1 MLEYT
6 FDAYVQEHIPDK
18 MRKTKYG
25 ETFKGEKTMLKLR
38 KIISLLLAVLLLTA
52 VLCGCGDGKDA
63 TPTQPEAESDSAA
76 KEPTY
81 GGTLTVGIA
90 QDLDDSLDPH
100 TMAAA
105 GTREVLF
112 NVFEGLVKPDTDGNL
127 IPAVASEYVIGENA
141 DTFTFTLREGVKFH
155 DGREVT
161 VGDVVYSLSRVA
173 GFDTGT
179 PLVST
184 FSAVE
189 SIEATDEK
197 TIVVK
202 TKEPYIEFLAFLNC
216 AIIPEGCVPAED
228 GLIGTG
234 PFKFVSR
241 VAQEELVL
249 EKNTEYWGEE
259 AYLDKVVFKIIENGD
274 TLVMSLKSGA
284 IDLCSHLTSTQIMGL
299 ENDFNI
305 LEGSMNLV
313 QALFLNNAYEPL
325 QDIRVR
331 QALNYAVDRQMVL
344 DFVADGKGF
353 IVGSNMYPAFAKY
366 YEDLT
371 GMYTY
376 DPQKAKDLLAEAGY
390 ANGFDFT
397 ITVPSNYPFHV
408 DTAQVVAEQLKAVG
422 INCTIE
428 TVEWG
433 TWYDEVYKGRNYEGT
448 ILGFDASGAMTAQSL
463 LARYESTHAKNMSN
477 YVSERYDEVYNAAL
491 TATTEEEQIAL
502 YKQAQ
507 TILAED
513 ASNVYLQD
521 PCDFVVLRK
530 GIEGY
535 VFYPI
540 YVMDLAGVYFTK

>member
-1 MLEYT
+1 
-6 FDAYVQEHIPDK
+6 
-18 MRKTKYG
+18 
-25 ETFKGEKTMLKLR
+25 MLKLR
-38 KIISLLLAVLLLTA
+38 KTLSLLLALLMLAA
-52 VLCGCGDGKDA
+52 VLCGCGDGKPTEA
-63 TPTQPEAESDSAA
+63 PEGTPGEESDSAA
-76 KEPTY
+76 KEPVY

-112 NVFEGLVKPDTDGNL
+112 NVFEGLVKPDTEGNL
-127 IPAVASEYVIGENA
+127 IPAIASDYVIGENA

-161 VGDVVYSLSRVA
+161 VGDVVYSISRVA
-173 GFDTGT
+173 GFDTGA

-189 SIEATDEK
+189 SVEAIDEK
-197 TIVVK
+197 TVVVK

-216 AIIPEGCVPAED
+216 AIIPEGNIPAED

-241 VAQEELVL
+241 SAQEDLVL
-249 EKNTEYWGEE
+249 AKNEDYWGEK
-259 AYLDKVVFKIIENGD
+259 AYVDKVVFKIIENGD
-274 TLVMSLKSGA
+274 TLVMGLKSGA
-284 IDLCSHLTSTQIMGL
+284 IDLCAHLTSTQISGL
-299 ENDFNI
+299 ETDFNI

-331 QALNYAVDRQMVL
+331 QALNYAVDRQMIL
-344 DFVADGKGF
+344 DFVANGKGF

-371 GMYTY
+371 GMYSY
-376 DPQKAKDLLAEAGY
+376 DPQKAMQLLTEAGY
-390 ANGFDFT
+390 PEGFDFV

-422 INCTIE
+422 INCTID

-433 TWYDEVYKGRNYEGT
+433 TWYDEVYKGRNFHGT
-448 ILGFDASGAMTAQSL
+448 ILGFDASGAATAQSL

-491 TATTEEEQIAL
+491 TATDEAEQIAL

-507 TILAED
+507 VILAED
-513 ASNVYLQD
+513 ASNVYIQD
-521 PCDFVVLRK
+521 PCDFVALRK

-535 VFYPI
+535 KFYPI
-540 YVMDLAGVYFTK
+540 YVMDLAGVHFTE

>member
-1 MLEYT
+1 MN
-6 FDAYVQEHIPDK
+6 
-18 MRKTKYG
+18 
-25 ETFKGEKTMLKLR
+25 KLR
-38 KIISLLLAVLLLTA
+38 KTLSLLLAVLMLTA
-52 VLCGCGDGKDA
+52 VLCGCGDGKDSPAQPAA
-63 TPTQPEAESDSAA
+63 TPGEESNSATN
-76 KEPTY
+76 EIVY
-81 GGTLTVGIA
+81 GGELTVGIA

-127 IPAVASEYVIGENA
+127 IPAVASKYVIGENA

-161 VGDVVYSLSRVA
+161 VGDVVYSISRVA
-173 GFDTGT
+173 GFETGT
-179 PLVST
+179 PLIST

-189 SIEATDEK
+189 SVEAIDEK
-197 TIVVK
+197 TVVVK
-202 TKEPYIEFLAFLNC
+202 TYEPYLEFLSFLNC
-216 AIIPEGCVPAED
+216 AIIPEGSEPATD

-234 PFKFVSR
+234 PFRFVSR
-241 VAQEELVL
+241 SAQENVVL
-249 EKNTEYWGEE
+249 ERFDDYWGEK
-259 AYLDKVVFKIIENGD
+259 AYVDKVTFKIIENGD

-284 IDLCSHLTSTQIMGL
+284 IDVCAHLTSAQVAGL

-305 LEGSMNLV
+305 LEGSMTLV

-325 QDIRVR
+325 SDIRVR
-331 QALNYAVDRQMVL
+331 QALNYAVDRQMIL
-344 DFVADGKGF
+344 DFVSNGKGF

-366 YEDLT
+366 YEDLSD
-371 GMYTY
+371 YYSY
-376 DPQKAKDLLAEAGY
+376 DPAKAKSLLAEAGY
-390 ANGFDFT
+390 ANDFDFV

-422 INCTIE
+422 INCTID

-433 TWYDEVYKGRNYEGT
+433 TWYDEVYKGRNYHGT

-491 TATTEEEQIAL
+491 AATDEAEQIAL
-502 YKQAQ
+502 YKEAQ

-513 ASNVYLQD
+513 ASNVYIQD
-521 PCDFVVLRK
+521 PCDFVAVRK

-535 VFYPI
+535 RFYPI
-540 YVMDLAGVYFTK
+540 YVMDLAGIHFVG

>member
-1 MLEYT
+1 
-6 FDAYVQEHIPDK
+6 
-18 MRKTKYG
+18 
-25 ETFKGEKTMLKLR
+25 MLKLR
-38 KIISLLLAVLLLTA
+38 KILSLLLAVLMLTA
-52 VLCGCGDGKDA
+52 VLCGCGDGKDSPA
-63 TPTQPEAESDSAA
+63 QPDAAPGESDSAA
-76 KEPTY
+76 KEPVY

-155 DGREVT
+155 DGSEVT
-161 VGDVVYSLSRVA
+161 VGDVVYSLSRAA
-173 GFDTGT
+173 GFETGT
-179 PLVST
+179 PLIAT

-189 SIEATDEK
+189 SVEATDEK
-197 TIVVK
+197 TVVVK
-202 TKEPYIEFLAFLNC
+202 TKESYLEFLAFLNC
-216 AIIPEGCVPAED
+216 PIIPEGNIPAED

-241 VAQEELVL
+241 NAQEDLVL
-249 EKNTEYWGEE
+249 EKNEEYWGEK
-259 AYLDKVVFKIIENGD
+259 AYVDKVVFKIIENGD
-274 TLVMSLKSGA
+274 TLVMGLKSGA
-284 IDLCSHLTSTQIMGL
+284 IDLCAHLTSTQIAGL
-299 ENDFNI
+299 ESDFNI

-331 QALNYAVDRQMVL
+331 QALNHAVDRQMIL
-344 DFVADGKGF
+344 DFVSDGKGF
-353 IVGSNMYPAFAKY
+353 VIGSNMYPAFAKY

-371 GMYTY
+371 ALYPY
-376 DPQKAKDLLAEAGY
+376 DPQKAMSLLAEAGY
-390 ANGFDFT
+390 ADGFDFV

-422 INCTIE
+422 INCTID

-433 TWYDEVYKGRNYEGT
+433 TWYDEVYKGRNFHGT
-448 ILGFDASGAMTAQSL
+448 ILGFDASDAMTAQSL
-463 LARYESTHAKNMSN
+463 LARYESDHPKNMSN

-491 TATTEEEQIAL
+491 AATDEAEQIAL

-521 PCDFVVLRK
+521 PCDFVALRK
-530 GIEGY
+530 GLEGY
-535 VFYPI
+535 AFYPI
-540 YVMDLAGVYFTK
+540 YVMDLAKVHYVE

>member
-1 MLEYT
+1 M
-6 FDAYVQEHIPDK
+6 K
-18 MRKTKYG
+18 
-25 ETFKGEKTMLKLR
+25 KLR
-38 KIISLLLAVLLLTA
+38 KFLSLLLAVLMLTA
-52 VLCGCGDGKDA
+52 VLCGCGDGKNGGTDQPN
-63 TPTQPEAESDSAA
+63 TPGDEGDSAT
-76 KEPTY
+76 EPTPV
-81 GGTLTVGIA
+81 TELTVGIA

-127 IPAVASEYVIGENA
+127 IPAVASDYVIGENA

-155 DGREVT
+155 DGSDVT
-161 VGDVVYSLSRVA
+161 VGDIVYSISRVA

-179 PLVST
+179 PLIST

-189 SIEATDEK
+189 SVEAIDEK
-197 TIVVK
+197 TVVVK
-202 TKEPYIEFLAFLNC
+202 TYEPYLEFLSFLNC
-216 AIIPEGCVPAED
+216 AIIPEGCDPAVD

-234 PFKFVSR
+234 PFKYVSR
-241 VAQEELVL
+241 TPQVDFVIERFDD
-249 EKNTEYWGEE
+249 YWGEK
-259 AYLDKVVFKIIENGD
+259 AYMEKVTFKIVENAD
-274 TLVMSLKSGA
+274 TLVMSLRSGA
-284 IDLCSHLTSTQIMGL
+284 IDVCAHLTSAQIAGL

-305 LEGSMNLV
+305 LEGSMTLV

-331 QALNYAVDRQMVL
+331 QALNYAVDRQMIL

-366 YEDLT
+366 YEDLSD
-371 GMYTY
+371 YYSY
-376 DPQKAKDLLAEAGY
+376 DPEKAMSLLAEAGY
-390 ANGFDFT
+390 AEGFDFV

-422 INCTIE
+422 INCTID

-433 TWYDEVYKGRNYEGT
+433 TWYDDVYKGRNYHGT

-491 TATTEEEQIAL
+491 SATDEAEQIAL

-507 TILAED
+507 RILAED
-513 ASNVYLQD
+513 ASNVYIQD
-521 PCDFVVLRK
+521 PCDFVVVRK
-530 GIEGY
+530 GLEGY
-535 VFYPI
+535 RFYPI
-540 YVMDLAGVYFTK
+540 FVMDLAGIKNVE

>member
-1 MLEYT
+1 MN
-6 FDAYVQEHIPDK
+6 
-18 MRKTKYG
+18 
-25 ETFKGEKTMLKLR
+25 KLR
-38 KIISLLLAVLLLTA
+38 KILSLLLAVLMLTA
-52 VLCGCGDGKDA
+52 VLCGCGDGKDSPA
-63 TPTQPEAESDSAA
+63 QPGSTPGAESDSAT
-76 KEPTY
+76 EPTPI
-81 GGTLTVGIA
+81 TELTVGIA

-100 TMAAA
+100 TMAVA

-127 IPAVASEYVIGENA
+127 IPAVASNYVIGENA

-155 DGREVT
+155 DGSEVT

-179 PLVST
+179 PLVPT
-184 FSAVE
+184 FSSVE
-189 SIEATDEK
+189 SIEAIDDK
-197 TIVVK
+197 TVVVK
-202 TKEPYIEFLAFLNC
+202 TGEPYLEFLAYLNC
-216 AIIPEGCVPAED
+216 AIIPEGNVPAED

-241 VAQEELVL
+241 TAQENIVIERFDD
-249 EKNTEYWGEE
+249 YWGEKASME
-259 AYLDKVVFKIIENGD
+259 KVTFKIIENGD

-284 IDLCSHLTSTQIMGL
+284 IDICAHLTSTQIAGL
-299 ENDFNI
+299 ETDFNI

-331 QALNYAVDRQMVL
+331 QALNYAIDRQMIL
-344 DFVADGKGF
+344 DFVADGKGS

-371 GMYTY
+371 DLYPY
-376 DPQKAKDLLAEAGY
+376 DPAKAKSLLAEAGY
-390 ANGFDFT
+390 ANGFDFV

-422 INCTIE
+422 INCSID

-433 TWYDEVYKGRNYEGT
+433 TWYDDVYKGRNFHGT
-448 ILGFDASGAMTAQSL
+448 ILGFDASDAMTAQSL
-463 LARYESTHAKNMSN
+463 LARYESSHAKNMSN

-491 TATTEEEQIAL
+491 TATDEAEQVAL

-521 PCDFVVLRK
+521 PCDFVAVRK
-530 GIEGY
+530 GLEGY
-535 VFYPI
+535 RFYPI
-540 YVMDLAGVYFTK
+540 YVMDLAGVKYVG

>member
-1 MLEYT
+1 
-6 FDAYVQEHIPDK
+6 
-18 MRKTKYG
+18 
-25 ETFKGEKTMLKLR
+25 MLKLR
-38 KIISLLLAVLLLTA
+38 KILSLLLAVLMLAA
-52 VLCGCGDGKDA
+52 VLCGCGDGK
-63 TPTQPEAESDSAA
+63 PTAQPEAAPGEESDSAT
-76 KEPTY
+76 KEPVY

-100 TMAAA
+100 TMAVA

-112 NVFEGLVKPDTDGNL
+112 NVFEGLVKPDTEGNL
-127 IPAVASEYVIGENA
+127 IPAIASDYVIGENA

-161 VGDVVYSLSRVA
+161 VGDVVYSLNRVA
-173 GFDTGT
+173 GFETGT

-189 SIEATDEK
+189 SVEAIDEK
-197 TIVVK
+197 TVVVK
-202 TKEPYIEFLAFLNC
+202 TKEPYLEFLAFLNC
-216 AIIPEGCVPAED
+216 AIIPEGNIPAED

-241 VAQEELVL
+241 SAQEDLVL
-249 EKNTEYWGEE
+249 AKNEEYWGEK
-259 AYLDKVVFKIIENGD
+259 AYVDKVVFKIIENGD
-274 TLVMSLKSGA
+274 TLVMGLKSGA
-284 IDLCSHLTSTQIMGL
+284 IDLCAHLTSTQIIGL

-305 LEGSMNLV
+305 LDGSMNLV

-331 QALNYAVDRQMVL
+331 QALNHAVDRQMIL
-344 DFVADGKGF
+344 DFVSNGKGY
-353 IVGSNMYPAFAKY
+353 IIGSNMYPAFAKY

-371 GMYTY
+371 ALYPY
-376 DPQKAKDLLAEAGY
+376 DPQKAKSLLAEAGY
-390 ANGFDFT
+390 ADGFDFV

-422 INCTIE
+422 INCTID

-433 TWYDEVYKGRNYEGT
+433 TWYDEVYKGRNFHGT
-448 ILGFDASGAMTAQSL
+448 ILGFDASDAMTAQSL

-491 TATTEEEQIAL
+491 TATTEAEQVAL

-521 PCDFVVLRK
+521 PCDFVALRK

-540 YVMDLAGVYFTK
+540 YVMDLSKVHFVE

>member
-1 MLEYT
+1 MKK
-6 FDAYVQEHIPDK
+6 F
-18 MRKTKYG
+18 
-25 ETFKGEKTMLKLR
+25 R
-38 KIISLLLAVLLLTA
+38 KILSLLLAVLMLAA
-52 VLCGCGDGKDA
+52 VLCACGDGEQPSA
-63 TPTQPEAESDSAA
+63 QPEDNESGSAI
-76 KEPTY
+76 KEPVY
-81 GGTLTVGIA
+81 GGEITVGIA

-100 TMAAA
+100 TMAVA

-127 IPAVASEYVIGENA
+127 IPAVASDYVIGENA

-155 DGREVT
+155 DGSEVT
-161 VGDVVYSLSRVA
+161 VGDVVYSISRVA
-173 GFDTGT
+173 GFETGV

-189 SIEATDEK
+189 SVEAIDDK
-197 TIVVK
+197 TVVVK
-202 TKEPYIEFLAFLNC
+202 TYEPYLEFLAFLNC
-216 AIIPEGCVPAED
+216 AIIPEGNVPAED

-241 VAQEELVL
+241 KAQENIII
-249 EKNTEYWGEE
+249 EKFDDYWGEK
-259 AYLDKVVFKIIENGD
+259 AYLDKVTFKVIENGD

-284 IDLCSHLTSTQIMGL
+284 VDVCAHLTSTQIAGL
-299 ENDFNI
+299 ETDFNV
-305 LEGSMNLV
+305 LDGSMNLV

-331 QALNYAVDRQMVL
+331 QALNYAVDRQMIL
-344 DFVADGKGF
+344 DFVSDGKGY

-371 GMYTY
+371 GLYPY
-376 DPQKAKDLLAEAGY
+376 NPEKAKSLLTEAGY
-390 ANGFDFT
+390 PNGFDFV

-408 DTAQVVAEQLKAVG
+408 DTAQVIAEQLKAVG
-422 INCTIE
+422 INCTID

-433 TWYDEVYKGRNYEGT
+433 TWYDEVYKGRNYHGT
-448 ILGFDASGAMTAQSL
+448 IIGFDASDAMTAQSL
-463 LARYESTHAKNMSN
+463 LARYESTHSKNMNN
-477 YVSERYDEVYNAAL
+477 YVSQRYDEVYNAAL
-491 TATTEEEQIAL
+491 NATDEAEQVEL

-507 TILAED
+507 RILAED

-521 PCDFVVLRK
+521 PCDFVAVRK
-530 GIEGY
+530 GLEGY

-540 YVMDLAGVYFTK
+540 YVMDLAGVHFTK

>member
-1 MLEYT
+1 MKK
-6 FDAYVQEHIPDK
+6 F
-18 MRKTKYG
+18 
-25 ETFKGEKTMLKLR
+25 R
-38 KIISLLLAVLLLTA
+38 KIISLLLAVLMLAA
-52 VLCGCGDGKDA
+52 VLCACGDGKDA
-63 TPTQPEAESDSAA
+63 PAQPGTEPGAESGSAA
-76 KEPTY
+76 KEPVY
-81 GGTLTVGIA
+81 GGEITVGIA

-127 IPAVASEYVIGENA
+127 IPAVASDYVIGDNA

-155 DGREVT
+155 DGSEVT
-161 VGDVVYSLSRVA
+161 VGDVVYSISRVA
-173 GFDTGT
+173 GFDTGV

-189 SIEATDEK
+189 SVEAIDEK
-197 TIVVK
+197 TVVVK
-202 TKEPYIEFLAFLNC
+202 TYEPYIEFLAFLNC
-216 AIIPEGCVPAED
+216 AIIPEGCDPAVD

-241 VAQEELVL
+241 KAQENLIL
-249 EKNTEYWGEE
+249 EKFEDYWGEE
-259 AYLDKVVFKIIENGD
+259 PYLDKVTFKIIENGD

-284 IDLCSHLTSTQIMGL
+284 VDVCAHLTSTQVSGL
-299 ENDFNI
+299 EADFNI

-313 QALFLNNAYEPL
+313 QALFLNNSYEPL

-331 QALNYAVDRQMVL
+331 QALNYAVDRQMIL
-344 DFVADGKGF
+344 DFVSEGKGF

-366 YEDLT
+366 YEDLSD
-371 GMYTY
+371 YYSY
-376 DPQKAKDLLAEAGY
+376 DPQKAKTLLVEAGY
-390 ANGFDFT
+390 PNGFDFV

-422 INCTIE
+422 INCTID

-433 TWYDEVYKGRNYEGT
+433 TWYDEVYKGRNYHGT

-463 LARYESTHAKNMSN
+463 LARYESTHSKNMSN
-477 YVSERYDEVYNAAL
+477 YVSQRYDETYNAAL

-507 TILAED
+507 RILTED
-513 ASNVYLQD
+513 ASNVYIQD
-521 PCDFVVLRK
+521 PCDYVAVRK
-530 GIEGY
+530 GLEGY

-540 YVMDLAGVYFTK
+540 YVMDLAGVHYVK

>member
-1 MLEYT
+1 M
-6 FDAYVQEHIPDK
+6 
-18 MRKTKYG
+18 
-25 ETFKGEKTMLKLR
+25 KLR
-38 KIISLLLAVLLLTA
+38 KLISLLLAVLMLTA
-52 VLCGCGDGKDA
+52 VLCGCGDGKGSPA
-63 TPTQPEAESDSAA
+63 QPEATPGESDSAT
-76 KEPTY
+76 KEPVY

-127 IPAVASEYVIGENA
+127 IPAVASDYVIGENA
-141 DTFTFTLREGVKFH
+141 DTFTFTLREGVRFH
-155 DGREVT
+155 DGSEVT

-173 GFDTGT
+173 GFETGT

-189 SIEATDEK
+189 SVEAIDEK
-197 TIVVK
+197 TVVVK

-216 AIIPEGCVPAED
+216 AIIPEGSDPAED

-241 VAQEELVL
+241 VAQEEIVL
-249 EKNTEYWGEE
+249 EKNTEYWGKE

-274 TLVMSLKSGA
+274 ALVMSLKSGA
-284 IDLCSHLTSTQIMGL
+284 IDLCAHLTSTQIAGL
-299 ENDFNI
+299 ESDFSI

-331 QALNYAVDRQMVL
+331 QALNYAVDRQMIL
-344 DFVADGKGF
+344 DFVSDGKGF
-353 IVGSNMYPAFAKY
+353 IIGSNMYPAFAKY

-371 GMYTY
+371 GMYPY
-376 DPQKAKDLLAEAGY
+376 DPQKARELLAEAGY
-390 ANGFDFT
+390 ADGFDFV

-422 INCTIE
+422 INCSID

-433 TWYDEVYKGRNYEGT
+433 TWYDEVYKGRNFHGT

-463 LARYESTHAKNMSN
+463 LARYESTHSKNMSN

-491 TATTEEEQIAL
+491 TATDEAEQIAL

-521 PCDFVVLRK
+521 PCDFVALRK

-540 YVMDLAGVYFTK
+540 YVMDLAGVHFVE